1 MPNNLINKIISF
13 TTIIF
18 LSGGCI
24 PFSKETPK
32 DNLPDTVSITLPES
46 SKHFVNRFPENYAGP
61 SDDSEFFNVN
71 QYEIDFNQEKTVVF
85 EHGKHTFKIPHVSS
99 ITAYEDGSHN
109 PFLGVD
115 EFDMFSGLGKSS
127 NISDEEARQNFYNLI
142 RQMHQAGWTDLISR
156 SAPRIKH
163 DRKNAAAFFE
173 VENSRIKAKPII
185 GIPAAIELTPEEWKK
200 LPNLAQI
207 GTLYAEGVLVEF
219 MLGKDNSEQYRDQY
233 GNGQYALQITVKAY
247 WDFLRLHVQEEFGK
261 PGYREALD
269 KELRLRAK
277 ERKQMEDKARAEGF
291 EIDESYQ
298 DPPVPP
304 LIALPR
310 DGSR

>member
-13 TTIIF
+13 ATIIF
-18 LSGGCI
+18 LSGGCT
-24 PFSKETPK
+24 PFSKDTPK

-71 QYEIDFNQEKTVVF
+71 QYEIDFNQKKTVVF

-156 SAPRIKH
+156 SAPRIKR

-173 VENSRIKAKPII
+173 VEDGRIKAKPIT
-185 GIPAAIELTPEEWKK
+185 GIPTAIELTPEEWKK

>member
-13 TTIIF
+13 TAIIF

-71 QYEIDFNQEKTVVF
+71 QYEIDFNQKKTVVF
-85 EHGKHTFKIPHVSS
+85 EYGKHTFKIPHVSS
-99 ITAYEDGSHN
+99 ITAYENRSHN
-109 PFLGVD
+109 PFLGVNQ
-115 EFDMFSGLGKSS
+115 FDMFSGLGKSS
-127 NISDEEARQNFYNLI
+127 NVSDEEARQNFYNLI

-173 VENSRIKAKPII
+173 VEGGRIKAKPIT
-185 GIPAAIELTPEEWKK
+185 GIPTAIELTPEEWKK

-219 MLGKDNSEQYRDQY
+219 MLGKDGSEQYRDQY
-233 GNGQYALQITVKAY
+233 GNGQYALRITISAY
-247 WDFLRLHVQEEFGK
+247 WDFLRLYAQEEFGK

-277 ERKQMEDKARAEGF
+277 ERKKMEDKARAAGF

>member
-1 MPNNLINKIISF
+1 MPKNWINKIILF
-13 TTIIF
+13 TTIIL

-24 PFSKETPK
+24 PLSKETPK

-71 QYEIDFNQEKTVVF
+71 QYEIDFNQKKNVVF

-99 ITAYEDGSHN
+99 ITAYENRSHD
-109 PFLGVD
+109 PFLGVNQ
-115 EFDMFSGLGKSS
+115 FDMFSDLGKSS
-127 NISDEEARQNFYNLI
+127 NVSDEEARQNFYNLI

-173 VENSRIKAKPII
+173 VEGGRIKAKPIT
-185 GIPAAIELTPEEWKK
+185 GIPTAIELTPEEWKK

-219 MLGKDNSEQYRDQY
+219 MLGKDGSEQYRDQY

-269 KELRLRAK
+269 KELRLRSK
-277 ERKQMEDKARAEGF
+277 ERKQMEDKARAAGF

-298 DPPVPP
+298 DPPAPP

>member
-13 TTIIF
+13 TAIIF

-71 QYEIDFNQEKTVVF
+71 QYEIDFNQKKTVVF

-99 ITAYEDGSHN
+99 ITAYENRSHN

-173 VENSRIKAKPII
+173 VENSRIKAKPIT
-185 GIPAAIELTPEEWKK
+185 GIPTAIELTPEEWKK

-233 GNGQYALQITVKAY
+233 GNGQYVLQITVKAY

-269 KELRLRAK
+269 KELRVRAK

-291 EIDESYQ
+291 KIDESYQ

>member
-1 MPNNLINKIISF
+1 
-13 TTIIF
+13 
-18 LSGGCI
+18 
-24 PFSKETPK
+24 
-32 DNLPDTVSITLPES
+32 
-46 SKHFVNRFPENYAGP
+46 
-61 SDDSEFFNVN
+61 
-71 QYEIDFNQEKTVVF
+71 
-85 EHGKHTFKIPHVSS
+85 
-99 ITAYEDGSHN
+99 
-109 PFLGVD
+109 
-115 EFDMFSGLGKSS
+115 MFSGLGKSS

-173 VENSRIKAKPII
+173 VENSRIKAKPIT
-185 GIPAAIELTPEEWKK
+185 GIPTAIELTPEEWKK

-247 WDFLRLHVQEEFGK
+247 WDFLRLHVQEEFSK

-277 ERKQMEDKARAEGF
+277 ERKKMEDKARAEGF

>member
-1 MPNNLINKIISF
+1 MSKNWINKIISF
-13 TTIIF
+13 TAIIF

-24 PFSKETPK
+24 PFSKEKPK

-71 QYEIDFNQEKTVVF
+71 QYEIDFNQKKTVVF
-85 EHGKHTFKIPHVSS
+85 EHGRHTFKIPHVSS
-99 ITAYEDGSHN
+99 ITAYENGSHN
-109 PFLGVD
+109 PFLGID
-115 EFDMFSGLGKSS
+115 EFDIFSSLGKSS
-127 NISDEEARQNFYNLI
+127 NVSDEEARQHLYNLI
-142 RQMHQAGWTDLISR
+142 RQMHQAGWTDLIYLSD
-156 SAPRIKH
+156 PRIKR

-173 VENSRIKAKPII
+173 LEDGWNKEKTIASVPTT
-185 GIPAAIELTPEEWKK
+185 IELTPEEWKK

-207 GTLYAEGVLVEF
+207 GRLYAEGVLVEF
-219 MLGKDNSEQYRDQY
+219 MLGKDDSEQYRDQY
-233 GNGQYALQITVKAY
+233 GNGQYALRITISAY
-247 WDFLRLHVQEEFGK
+247 WDFLRLYAQEEFGK
-261 PGYREALD
+261 PSYREALD
-269 KELRLRAK
+269 KQFRLLAK
-277 ERKQMEDKARAEGF
+277 ERKKMEDKARAEGF

>member
-156 SAPRIKH
+156 SAPRI
-163 DRKNAAAFFE
+163 
-173 VENSRIKAKPII
+173 S
-185 GIPAAIELTPEEWKK
+185 T
-200 LPNLAQI
+200 
-207 GTLYAEGVLVEF
+207 
-219 MLGKDNSEQYRDQY
+219 
-233 GNGQYALQITVKAY
+233 TVKMPPP
-247 WDFLRLHVQEEFGK
+247 FLKWKAV
-261 PGYREALD
+261 
-269 KELRLRAK
+269 EL
-277 ERKQMEDKARAEGF
+277 KQNR
-291 EIDESYQ
+291 
-298 DPPVPP
+298 
-304 LIALPR
+304 
-310 DGSR
+310 

>member
-1 MPNNLINKIISF
+1 MPKNWINKIISF
-13 TTIIF
+13 TAIIF

-24 PFSKETPK
+24 PFSKEKPK

-71 QYEIDFNQEKTVVF
+71 QYEIDFNQKKTVVF

-99 ITAYEDGSHN
+99 ITAYENRSHN
-109 PFLGVD
+109 PFLGVNQ
-115 EFDMFSGLGKSS
+115 FDMFSDLGKSS
-127 NISDEEARQNFYNLI
+127 NVSDEEARHNFYNLI

-173 VENSRIKAKPII
+173 VENSRIKAKPIT
-185 GIPAAIELTPEEWKK
+185 GIPTAIELTPEEWKK

-219 MLGKDNSEQYRDQY
+219 MLGKDNSEQYRDQF
-233 GNGQYALQITVKAY
+233 GNGQYALQITIKAY
-247 WDFLRLHVQEEFGK
+247 WDFLRLHAQEEFGK

-277 ERKQMEDKARAEGF
+277 ERKKMEDKARAAGF
-291 EIDESYQ
+291 EFDESYQ

>member
-1 MPNNLINKIISF
+1 MPKNWINKIILF
-13 TTIIF
+13 TAIIL

-24 PFSKETPK
+24 PLSKETPK

-71 QYEIDFNQEKTVVF
+71 QYEIDFNQKKNVVF

-99 ITAYEDGSHN
+99 ITAYENRSHD
-109 PFLGVD
+109 PFLGVNQ
-115 EFDMFSGLGKSS
+115 FDMFSDLGKSS
-127 NISDEEARQNFYNLI
+127 NVSDEEARQNFYNLI

-173 VENSRIKAKPII
+173 VEGGRIKAKPIT
-185 GIPAAIELTPEEWKK
+185 GIPTAIELTPEEWKK

-219 MLGKDNSEQYRDQY
+219 MLGKDGSEQYRDQY